1 MTQNK
6 KRNTRMYVKTL
17 VFSAVA
23 IALAVVTSFI
33 KLFELP
39 MGGSVTLFSMFFV
52 TLVGYWY
59 GPAKGIIAAV
69 VYGVLQ
75 FIFTPYFIT
84 VPQVICDYVLAFGA
98 LGLSGFFN
106 KMKYGL
112 QIGYLVSIF
121 GRFVF
126 AWLSGVLFFA
136 AYADGSGYAAPVYSL
151 LYNGSYIGLE
161 GIVTLIILFIPPV
174 SKALSH
180 VKNMAVKAQ

>member
-1 MTQNK
+1 MQENK
-6 KRNTRMYVKTL
+6 TSGVKTL
-17 VFSAVA
+17 VFSAIA
-23 IALAVVTSFI
+23 LALAVVTSFI

-39 MGGSVTLFSMFFV
+39 MGGSVTLFSMLFV

-59 GPAKGIIAAV
+59 GPSKGIIAAI

-75 FIFTPYFIT
+75 FIITPYFLS
-84 VPQVICDYVLAFGA
+84 VPQVICDYVLAFGS
-98 LGLSGFFN
+98 LGLSGFFR

-126 AWLSGVLFFA
+126 AWLSGILFFA
-136 AYADGSGYAAPVYSL
+136 AYAADSGYAAPIYSL

-161 GIVTLIILFIPPV
+161 GVVTLIILFIPPV
-174 SKALSH
+174 SKAMKY
-180 VKNMAVKAQ
+180 VKSMALK